1 MALLRK
7 VDTFTNDVIP
17 PVFYLSYKGR
27 TFRIEDQRYPIAY
40 GYGIS
45 TSYTLQSEVSLDF
58 WLNQLAIVRTDGVPA
73 ACILYDESF
82 QP

>member
-7 VDTFTNDVIP
+7 VDTFANDVIA

-27 TFRIEDQRYPIAY
+27 TFRIKNQRHSIAY
-40 GYGIS
+40 SYRIG
-45 TSYTLQSEVSLDF
+45 TSDTFQSEVSLYL

-73 ACILYDESF
+73 ACVLYDESS